1 MNIPNTSW
9 SFKLDHVHTYAFV
22 ENFLTKEECEYLI
35 KTGKK
40 QSLKDATVFIGNKQ
54 LGKSSVRESNVS
66 WIYPDDDTNWL
77 FRKLVDS
84 ITALNS
90 QYFKFDLTG
99 FNEGLQFT
107 NYIAPSGHYGAH
119 IDSCFNTA
127 IRKLSL
133 TIQLSD
139 PSDYE
144 GGDLKLVTGSE
155 PFVAK
160 KTQGMLY
167 AFPSYV
173 LHEVT
178 SVTKGER
185 NSLVGWITGPNFK

>member
-1 MNIPNTSW
+1 MNVPNTSW

-90 QYFKFDLTG
+90 QYFK
-99 FNEGLQFT
+99 
-107 NYIAPSGHYGAH
+107 
-119 IDSCFNTA
+119 
-127 IRKLSL
+127 
-133 TIQLSD
+133 
-139 PSDYE
+139 
-144 GGDLKLVTGSE
+144 
-155 PFVAK
+155 
-160 KTQGMLY
+160 
-167 AFPSYV
+167 
-173 LHEVT
+173 
-178 SVTKGER
+178 
-185 NSLVGWITGPNFK
+185 

>member
-1 MNIPNTSW
+1 MNVPNTSW

-35 KTGKK
+35 KIGKE
-40 QSLKDATVFIGNKQ
+40 QSLKDATVFIGNK
-54 LGKSSVRESNVS
+54 LGKSSVRESNIS
-66 WIYPDDDTNWL
+66 WVYPDDDTNWL

-107 NYIAPSGHYGAH
+107 NYIAPSGHYGTH
-119 IDSCFNTA
+119 VDNCFNRA

-144 GGDLKLVTGSE
+144 GGDLEILRGGSPE
-155 PFVAK
+155 QTVRGKGA
-160 KTQGMLY
+160 TVI
-167 AFPSYV
+167 FPSYM
-173 LHEVT
+173 LHRVT
-178 SVTKGER
+178 PITKGTR
-185 NSLVGWITGPNFK
+185 RSLVLWLGGSHFK